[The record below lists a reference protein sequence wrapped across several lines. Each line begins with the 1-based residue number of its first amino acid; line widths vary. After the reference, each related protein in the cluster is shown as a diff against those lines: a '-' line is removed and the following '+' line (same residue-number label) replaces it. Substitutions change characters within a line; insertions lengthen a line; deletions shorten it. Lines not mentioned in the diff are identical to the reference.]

1 MMKTEI
7 SQTRKRTNIE
17 DSTYMRQP
25 EQSNSQR
32 REVWKVVGEE
42 WRLPEAGG
50 RNGELI
56 FNGDKSFGFAR
67 FLRSTAQ

>member
-1 MMKTEI
+1 
-7 SQTRKRTNIE
+7 
-17 DSTYMRQP
+17 MRQP

-32 REVWKVVGEE
+32 REVWKVAGEE

-50 RNGELI
+50 RNGELN

-67 FLRSTAQ
+67 FWRSTAQ